1 MHVCWKWQENQ
12 TAIRRGALDQTLM
25 VNRLIDMD
33 WKFGG
38 EFNIEIFSL
47 EIMYSF

>member
-1 MHVCWKWQENQ
+1 MNQ
-12 TAIRRGALDQTLM
+12 TAMCRGALDQTLM

-38 EFNIEIFSL
+38 NSME
-47 EIMYSF
+47 

>member
-1 MHVCWKWQENQ
+1 VDVCSQWQANQ
-12 TAIRRGALDQTLM
+12 TAIWRGAIDQTLM

-38 EFNIEIFSL
+38 YF
-47 EIMYSF
+47 M